1 MPLFFFFFAVFT
13 VVCLCFCLC
22 ACIISAVLISGRLS
36 SSKLRASYCTSTA
49 LIHKQNTDT
58 FHYLLTKKKKKK
70 KKRKRKV
77 VGQRQPTK
85 TVLHTEKKKGSEKK
99 KVAAYLRSACCC
111 HRRLALGLSGCTL
124 CFECFIAFRSVTRA
138 FWGNREKVVLN
149 G

>member
-1 MPLFFFFFAVFT
+1 MPLFFFFFALVT
-13 VVCLCFCLC
+13 VVCVCLCLC

-85 TVLHTEKKKGSEKK
+85 TVLHTEKKKAMKK
-99 KVAAYLRSACCC
+99 KSCGVPAQRVLLPSQTGPR
-111 HRRLALGLSGCTL
+111 
-124 CFECFIAFRSVTRA
+124 AFRLHALLR
-138 FWGNREKVVLN
+138 VLHRFPQRN
-149 G
+149 KSILGE